1 MRFRSYGFAA
11 GCEAVAVPRRTHAF
25 QLWAMPL
32 VESVGKKVIDSDHQ
46 ISKLARMSKTFRA
59 YDMNQQLLLPP
70 DLRQWLRDD
79 HLALYV
85 SDVVE
90 TLDLSAF
97 INSYEEGDSRGR
109 PPYHPALMVKLLVY
123 GYCTG
128 RMSSRKLEQATY
140 EDVAFRVLCC
150 DQHPDHDSIAA
161 FRKRHLAALG
171 QLFVQVLQLCQR
183 AGLVKLGHVAVDST
197 KIKAN
202 AARTE
207 SLKYGSLE
215 RTARALEEEVV
226 RLLSEAQRLD
236 AEEDTLYG
244 VGRRGDELPAELR
257 HRETRL
263 AKIRELKEEME
274 REAQQAA
281 EQEQEQKDSG
291 EPKNYRRRRW
301 TRNESGKVVPKDK
314 TRRNLTDPESR
325 LMMDTTTGSYEQ
337 AYATQI
343 AVDGQAQIIVAARVT
358 PAPNDQEQL
367 VPTVL
372 EVRKNLGQL
381 PATVSADGGYFSSAA
396 ITAEALRAVDLYVPP
411 NEPEPSAIPDATNVR
426 AQMWQK
432 LKSPAGRELYNRRGT
447 IVEPVFAY
455 IKHVRRFRQFMLR
468 GLAEVE
474 GEWFLICLTHNL
486 MKLFRATKPLPL
498 T

>member
-1 MRFRSYGFAA
+1 
-11 GCEAVAVPRRTHAF
+11 
-25 QLWAMPL
+25 
-32 VESVGKKVIDSDHQ
+32 
-46 ISKLARMSKTFRA
+46 MSKTFRA

-140 EDVAFRVLCC
+140 DDVAFRVLCC

-161 FRKRHLAALG
+161 FRKRHLTALG

-202 AARTE
+202 AAKTE

-215 RTARALEEEVV
+215 DTAQALEAEVV
-226 RLLSEAQRLD
+226 RLLSEAQRID
-236 AEEDTLYG
+236 DQEDQLYG
-244 VGRRGDELPAELR
+244 CGNRGDELPAELR
-257 HRETRL
+257 RRETRL
-263 AKIRELKEEME
+263 AKIRQLKEEME

-281 EQEQEQKDSG
+281 EQEQQQKASG

-301 TRNESGKVVPKDK
+301 SKNDSGEVVPKDK

-325 LMMDTTTGSYEQ
+325 LMMDLSSNSYQQ
-337 AYATQI
+337 AYSTQI
-343 AVDGQAQIIVAARVT
+343 AVDAQAQIIVGTRVT
-358 PAPNDQEQL
+358 AAPNDQEQL
-367 VPTVL
+367 IPTVL
-372 EVRKNLGQL
+372 EVEKNLGQL
-381 PATVSADGGYFSSAA
+381 PGTVSADGGYFSSAV
-396 ITAEALRAVDLYVPP
+396 ITADVWREIDLYVPP
-411 NEPEPSAIPDATNVR
+411 NEPEPRTLPEAAGVR

-432 LKSPAGRELYNRRGT
+432 LMSPAGRKLYNRRAT

-455 IKHVRRFRQFMLR
+455 IKHVRQFRQFSLR
-468 GLAEVE
+468 GLAAVE
-474 GEWFLICLTHNL
+474 GEWRLICLTHNL
-486 MKLFRATKPLPL
+486 MKLFRATKPVP
-498 T
+498 TI

>member
-1 MRFRSYGFAA
+1 
-11 GCEAVAVPRRTHAF
+11 
-25 QLWAMPL
+25 
-32 VESVGKKVIDSDHQ
+32 
-46 ISKLARMSKTFRA
+46 MSKTFRA

-70 DLRQWLRDD
+70 DLRQWLHDD

-140 EDVAFRVLCC
+140 DDVAFRVLCC
-150 DQHPDHDSIAA
+150 DQHPDHDSIAE

-183 AGLVKLGHVAVDST
+183 AGLVKLGQVAVDST

-202 AARTE
+202 AAKTE
-207 SLKYGSLE
+207 SLKYSSLE

-236 AEEDTLYG
+236 AAEDSLYG
-244 VGRRGDELPAELR
+244 AGRRGHELPAELR
-257 HRETRL
+257 RRETRL

-281 EQEQEQKDSG
+281 AQEQKQKASG
-291 EPKNYRRRRW
+291 EPKHYRRRRW
-301 TRNESGKVVPKDK
+301 TRNESGAVVPKDK
-314 TRRNLTDPESR
+314 TRRNLTDLESR
-325 LMMDTTTGSYEQ
+325 LMMDTATNSYQQ
-337 AYATQI
+337 AYSTQI
-343 AVDGQAQIIVAARVT
+343 AVDGEAQIIVATRVT

-372 EVRKNLGQL
+372 AIKKNLGQL
-381 PATVSADGGYFSSAA
+381 PATVSADAGYFSSAV
-396 ITAEALRAVDLYVPP
+396 ITAEVLRDIDLYVPP
-411 NEPEPSAIPDATNVR
+411 NEPEPSALPPDTGVR

-432 LKSPAGRELYNRRGT
+432 LLSSPGRELYKRRAT

-455 IKHVRRFRQFMLR
+455 IKHVRGFRQFRLR
-468 GLAEVE
+468 GLAGVE
-474 GEWFLICLTHNL
+474 GEWLLICLTHNL
-486 MKLFRATKPLPL
+486 MKLFRALRPLRMTATTEL
-498 T
+498 

>member
-1 MRFRSYGFAA
+1 
-11 GCEAVAVPRRTHAF
+11 
-25 QLWAMPL
+25 
-32 VESVGKKVIDSDHQ
+32 
-46 ISKLARMSKTFRA
+46 MSKTFRA

-90 TLDLSAF
+90 ALDLSAF
-97 INSYEEGDSRGR
+97 LNSYEEGDSRGR

-140 EDVAFRVLCC
+140 DDVAFRVLCC

-202 AARTE
+202 AAKSE
-207 SLKYGSLE
+207 SLRYGSLE
-215 RTARALEEEVV
+215 ATTQALEAEVV
-226 RLLSEAQRLD
+226 RLLTAAQRLD
-236 AEEDTLYG
+236 DEEDTLYG
-244 VGRRGDELPAELR
+244 AGQRGDELPEELR
-257 HRETRL
+257 RRETRL
-263 AKIRELKEEME
+263 AKIRQLKAEME
-274 REAQQAA
+274 REAQQAV
-281 EQEQEQKDSG
+281 EQEQQQKASG
-291 EPKNYRRRRW
+291 EPQHYRRRRW
-301 TRNESGKVVPKDK
+301 QKNEQGKVVPKDK

-325 LMMDTTTGSYEQ
+325 LMMDLSTNSYQQ
-337 AYATQI
+337 AYSTQI
-343 AVDGQAQIIVAARVT
+343 AVDAAAQIIVGTRVT
-358 PAPNDQEQL
+358 SAPNDQEQL
-367 VPTVL
+367 IPTVL
-372 EVRKNLGQL
+372 EVEKNLGQL
-381 PATVSADGGYFSSAA
+381 PATVSADAGYFSSAV
-396 ITAEALRAVDLYVPP
+396 ITSDVLRTIDLYVPP
-411 NEPEPSAIPDATNVR
+411 NEPEPSVPPEPTGVR

-432 LKSPAGRELYNRRGT
+432 LISAPGREIYNRRAT

-455 IKHVRRFRQFMLR
+455 IKHVRKFRQFLLR
-468 GLAEVE
+468 GLAAVE
-474 GEWFLICLTHNL
+474 GEWWLICLTHNL
-486 MKLFRATKPLPL
+486 MKLFRATRLLQP

>member
-1 MRFRSYGFAA
+1 
-11 GCEAVAVPRRTHAF
+11 
-25 QLWAMPL
+25 
-32 VESVGKKVIDSDHQ
+32 
-46 ISKLARMSKTFRA
+46 MSKTFRA

-90 TLDLSAF
+90 ALDLSAF

-109 PPYHPALMVKLLVY
+109 PPYHPALMVKLLLY

-140 EDVAFRVLCC
+140 DDVAFRVLCC

-183 AGLVKLGHVAVDST
+183 AGLVKLGHVAIDST

-202 AARTE
+202 AAKSE
-207 SLKYGSLE
+207 SLRYGSLE
-215 RTARALEEEVV
+215 ATAQALEAEVV
-226 RLLSEAQRLD
+226 RLLTEAQRMD
-236 AEEDTLYG
+236 DEEDTLYG
-244 VGRRGDELPAELR
+244 AGRRGDELPAELCR
-257 HRETRL
+257 RETRL
-263 AKIRELKEEME
+263 AKIRELKAAME

-281 EQEQEQKDSG
+281 EQEQQQKASA
-291 EPKNYRRRRW
+291 EPRNYRRRRW
-301 TRNESGKVVPKDK
+301 QKNEQGEVLPKDK

-325 LMMDTTTGSYEQ
+325 LMMDLGTNSYQQ
-337 AYATQI
+337 AYSTQI
-343 AVDGQAQIIVAARVT
+343 AVDAEAQIIVGTRVT
-358 PAPNDQEQL
+358 AAPNDQEQL
-367 VPTVL
+367 IATVL
-372 EVRKNLGQL
+372 EVEKNLGQL
-381 PATVSADGGYFSSAA
+381 PATVSADAGYFSSAV
-396 ITAEALRAVDLYVPP
+396 ITAEVLRDIDLYVPP
-411 NEPEPSAIPDATNVR
+411 NEPEPRAVPEATGVR

-432 LKSPAGRELYNRRGT
+432 LLSVPGRELYKRRAT

-455 IKHVRRFRQFMLR
+455 IKHVRKFRQFLLR
-468 GLAEVE
+468 GLAAVA
-474 GEWFLICLTHNL
+474 GEWLLICLTHNL
-486 MKLFRATKPLPL
+486 MKLFRATRPRAMA
-498 T
+498 

>member
-1 MRFRSYGFAA
+1 
-11 GCEAVAVPRRTHAF
+11 
-25 QLWAMPL
+25 
-32 VESVGKKVIDSDHQ
+32 
-46 ISKLARMSKTFRA
+46 MSKTFRA

-90 TLDLSAF
+90 ALDLSAF
-97 INSYEEGDSRGR
+97 LNSYEEGDSRGR

-140 EDVAFRVLCC
+140 DDVAFRVLCC

-183 AGLVKLGHVAVDST
+183 AGLVKLGQVAVDST

-202 AARTE
+202 AAKSE
-207 SLKYGSLE
+207 SLRYGSLAA
-215 RTARALEEEVV
+215 TAQALEAEVI
-226 RLLSEAQRLD
+226 RLLSEAQRSD
-236 AEEDTLYG
+236 DEEDTVYG
-244 VGRRGDELPAELR
+244 VGRRRDELPAELR
-257 HRETRL
+257 RRETRL
-263 AKIRELKEEME
+263 AKIRELKAEME
-274 REAQQAA
+274 LEAQQAA
-281 EQEQEQKDSG
+281 AQEQQQKASG

-301 TRNESGKVVPKDK
+301 SKNETGEVVPKDK
-314 TRRNLTDPESR
+314 RRRNLTDPESR

-367 VPTVL
+367 VPTLL
-372 EVRKNLGQL
+372 EVKKNLGQL
-381 PATVSADGGYFSSAA
+381 PATVSADGGYFSSAVV
-396 ITAEALRAVDLYVPP
+396 TADVLRAVDLYVPP
-411 NEPEPSAIPDATNVR
+411 NEPQPRAIPDDTTVR

-432 LKSPAGRELYNRRGT
+432 LMSPPGRELYQRRGT

-455 IKHVRRFRQFMLR
+455 IKHVRRFRQFLLR
-468 GLAEVE
+468 GLLQVE
-474 GEWFLICLTHNL
+474 GEWLLICLTHNL
-486 MKLFRATKPLPL
+486 MKLFRTAKPCPI

>member
-1 MRFRSYGFAA
+1 
-11 GCEAVAVPRRTHAF
+11 
-25 QLWAMPL
+25 
-32 VESVGKKVIDSDHQ
+32 
-46 ISKLARMSKTFRA
+46 MSKTFRA

-70 DLRQWLRDD
+70 DLRQWLQDD

-90 TLDLSAF
+90 ALDLSEF
-97 INSYEEGDSRGR
+97 IKSYEEGDTRGR

-123 GYCTG
+123 GYSTG

-140 EDVAFRVLCC
+140 DDVAFRVLCC
-150 DQHPDHDSIAA
+150 NQHPDHDSIAA

-202 AARTE
+202 AAKSE
-207 SLKYGSLE
+207 SLRYGSLE
-215 RTARALEEEVV
+215 ATTAALETEVI

-236 AEEDTLYG
+236 DEEDAVYG
-244 VGRRGDELPAELR
+244 LGHRGNELPSELR
-257 HRETRL
+257 RRETRL
-263 AKIRELKEEME
+263 AKIRELKAEME

-281 EQEQEQKDSG
+281 KQEQQQKASG

-301 TRNESGKVVPKDK
+301 SKNEKGDVVPKDK

-325 LMMDTTTGSYEQ
+325 LMMDTTTNSYQQ
-337 AYATQI
+337 AYSTQI
-343 AVDGQAQIIVAARVT
+343 AVDAEAQIIVATRVT

-372 EVRKNLGQL
+372 EVKKNLGQL
-381 PATVSADGGYFSSAA
+381 PATVSADAGYFSSAVV
-396 ITAEALRAVDLYVPP
+396 TAEVLRDIDLYVPP
-411 NEPEPSAIPDATNVR
+411 NEPEPSVMPEDASVR

-432 LKSPAGRELYNRRGT
+432 LMSPPGRELYNRRGT

-455 IKHVRRFRQFMLR
+455 IKHIRRFRQFMLR
-468 GLAEVE
+468 GLAQVE
-474 GEWFLICLTHNL
+474 GEWLLICLTHNL
-486 MKLFRATKPLPL
+486 MKLSRAVKPLSM

>member
-1 MRFRSYGFAA
+1 
-11 GCEAVAVPRRTHAF
+11 
-25 QLWAMPL
+25 
-32 VESVGKKVIDSDHQ
+32 
-46 ISKLARMSKTFRA
+46 MSKTFRA

-90 TLDLSAF
+90 ALDLSAF
-97 INSYEEGDSRGR
+97 INSYEDGDSRGR

-140 EDVAFRVLCC
+140 DDVAFRVLCC

-202 AARTE
+202 AAKSE
-207 SLKYGSLE
+207 SLCYGSLE
-215 RTARALEEEVV
+215 TTARALEAEVI

-244 VGRRGDELPAELR
+244 VGRRGDELPDELR
-257 HRETRL
+257 RRETRL
-263 AKIRELKEEME
+263 AKIRELKVAME

-281 EQEQEQKDSG
+281 EQEQQQKASA

-301 TRNESGKVVPKDK
+301 HKNEQGKVVPKDK

-325 LMMDTTTGSYEQ
+325 LMMDLSTNSYQQ
-337 AYATQI
+337 AYSTQI
-343 AVDGQAQIIVAARVT
+343 AVDAEAQIIVGTRVT
-358 PAPNDQEQL
+358 SAPNDQEQL
-367 VPTVL
+367 IPTVL
-372 EVRKNLGQL
+372 EVEKNLGQM
-381 PATVSADGGYFSSAA
+381 PATVSADAGYFSSAV
-396 ITAEALRAVDLYVPP
+396 ITSDVLRNIDLYVPP
-411 NEPEPSAIPDATNVR
+411 NEPEPGAIPAVTDVR
-426 AQMWQK
+426 TRMWQK
-432 LKSPAGRELYNRRGT
+432 LLSAPGRELYNRRGT

-468 GLAEVE
+468 GLAAVE
-474 GEWFLICLTHNL
+474 GEWWLICLTHNL
-486 MKLFRATKPLPL
+486 MKLFRATRPLP
-498 T
+498 TT